1 VVEVIMKPFLIERE
15 ALAKRASQIV
25 DAVRG

>member
-1 VVEVIMKPFLIERE
+1 MKPFLIERE